1 MAFQSLTD
9 FLDPLDLSQILQD
22 CELREGQMGKS
33 VLIYQDEFPELTNV
47 DIVLAT
53 CDELRG
59 DGRLGNIVAGTD
71 AIRKELY
78 SLYYW
83 HRHIQIADIGKIRTG
98 ACLADTYA
106 AVKTVAAEVLQN
118 GKIFLLIGGS
128 HDLGLA
134 VYEAYKEM
142 NKIIEV
148 TCVDAYIDLS
158 IDNPVRAKN
167 FLMEMLTGEPN
178 FVRHYNHIGF
188 QSYYVHPDMLETIDK
203 LRFDCYRLGKVKEAI
218 EEMEPSVRSSNMMMF
233 DIAALGAA
241 TFWDGS
247 SPNGFNGEEACT
259 LMKYAG
265 MSDQMQTVGIFGYQ
279 HRQDPQL
286 NLAKQIAQMIW
297 YYMDGVQ
304 FGRTEAGLHEHDM
317 FIECHLACATIETTF
332 LKSRKT
338 GRWWMKMPD
347 GKYVPCSEND
357 FNIAGNNE
365 FPERWLRLQERN

>member
-188 QSYYVHPDMLETIDK
+188 QSYYVHPDMLETLDK